1 MRTEETSRLDN
12 QFHQSDESDE
22 NAGEFKAKT
31 GPTTPLQRIAKS
43 RAR

>member
-1 MRTEETSRLDN
+1 MRTKKTSRLDK
-12 QFHQSDESDE
+12 QFHQAVESDE
-22 NAGEFKAKT
+22 NAGEFKAKA